1 MSPPSGLEGDGSFS
15 LSTWPDCS
23 TAGPAG
29 LCYNKTTQTSHRYAE
44 WKVLVYIMFC
54 SRHHHHTKTTDVLSF
69 HFCILFVNLTHEI
82 FPISPKKEKKRGIS
96 IAGLFLWQTP
106 TPPPFDPGNKN
117 QLFFVMWIVAWSSSP
132 PTPIIISFH
141 EVNLYHFI
149 LFYWNYDES
158 FFFSL
163 MGEEFF
169 VRQTAKSQ
177 RKRVAHWQKSELLIC
192 VFFFVCKFTL
202 FINAY
207 LLLENT
213 CWWNAVIFP
222 EYLPLNL
229 KEPCDFQHSPWY
241 IFYINKTA

>member
-1 MSPPSGLEGDGSFS
+1 MLCSYPIKDSCVKLCLCNLAQSGMSPPSGLEGDGSFS

-54 SRHHHHTKTTDVLSF
+54 SRHLHHHTKTTDVLSF

-106 TPPPFDPGNKN
+106 PPHPPFDPGNKN
-117 QLFFVMWIVAWSSSP
+117 QLFFVMWIVAWNSP
-132 PTPIIISFH
+132 PPPPPPSLLVFMKWICI
-141 EVNLYHFI
+141 I

-158 FFFSL
+158 F
-163 MGEEFF
+163 
-169 VRQTAKSQ
+169 
-177 RKRVAHWQKSELLIC
+177 I
-192 VFFFVCKFTL
+192 FFFPPDGRG
-202 FINAY
+202 
-207 LLLENT
+207 
-213 CWWNAVIFP
+213 IF
-222 EYLPLNL
+222 
-229 KEPCDFQHSPWY
+229 C
-241 IFYINKTA
+241 